1 MASLCINLGWH
12 YYLIAYYERYNDSS
26 HFRVDRITDIELSK
40 NNRYLPEDLKNFNVA
55 DYSKKIFNMF
65 SGENET
71 VQMQFDNSLINV
83 VIDRFGKDVFISK
96 KNENSFHNG
105 GV

>member
-1 MASLCINLGWH
+1 
-12 YYLIAYYERYNDSS
+12 
-26 HFRVDRITDIELSK
+26 
-40 NNRYLPEDLKNFNVA
+40 
-55 DYSKKIFNMF
+55 MF